1 MVELIEY
8 IAKSIVE
15 FPDKVLVTKEETD
28 KGIELKLSVDNKDMG
43 RIIGR
48 GGKIANAMRTVLKAI
63 RTKKNKSVILE
74 IVENK

>member
-15 FPDKVLVTKEETD
+15 FPDKVQVKKEETS
-28 KGIELKLSVDNKDMG
+28 KGIELTLYVDANDMG

-48 GGKIANAMRTVLKAI
+48 GGKIANAMRTVLKAVS
-63 RTKKNKSVILE
+63 TKENTNIYLE
-74 IVENK
+74 IVENE

>member
-15 FPDKVLVTKEETD
+15 FPDKVLVTKEETE

-63 RTKKNKSVILE
+63 STKENKAVFLE
-74 IVENK
+74 IVEDE